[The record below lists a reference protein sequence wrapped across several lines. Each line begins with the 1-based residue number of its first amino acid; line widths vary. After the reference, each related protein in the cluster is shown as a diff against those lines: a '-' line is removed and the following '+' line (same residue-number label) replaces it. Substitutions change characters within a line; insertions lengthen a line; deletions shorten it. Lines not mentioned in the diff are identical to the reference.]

1 MAHCPGFMF
10 DVAVARAAYEFLDSE
25 IGLEAFSEKYFTAF
39 SERYEDITQDDINGA
54 AEGMLQF
61 LADIEAGENAVDLLF
76 SFTFFRIHY
85 EGPNRP
91 RKTKPLFGS
100 IEDPVKTKEWS
111 KDAAPKSF
119 RAFVFGLRS
128 NTVPHCPTGWL
139 LENEE
144 AVPLL
149 AKLAEE
155 KLSVID
161 LL

>member
-1 MAHCPGFMF
+1 MQHCPNFMF
-10 DVAVARAAYEFLDSE
+10 DVAAARAAGEFLSSE
-25 IGLEAFSEKYFTAF
+25 IGLEAYSKKYFDAF
-39 SERYEDITQDDINGA
+39 SEHFIEVTQDDIHDA
-54 AEGMLQF
+54 AEQMLQF

-76 SFTFFRIHY
+76 SFTYFRIY
-85 EGPNRP
+85 FDGPNRP

-100 IEDPVKTKEWS
+100 IEDGVKTKEWS
-111 KDAAPKSF
+111 KDAAPKAF

-128 NTVPHCPTGWL
+128 STVPHSPTGWL

-149 AKLAEE
+149 AKLAGE

>member
-1 MAHCPGFMF
+1 MQQCPAFMF
-10 DVAVARAAYEFLDSE
+10 DVASARAAGEFLSSE
-25 IGLEAFSEKYFTAF
+25 IGLEAHSKKYFEAF
-39 SERYEDITQDDINGA
+39 SEHYSDVSQDDIHGA
-54 AEGMLQF
+54 AEQMLQF

-111 KDAAPKSF
+111 QDAAPKSF

-128 NTVPHCPTGWL
+128 NTVPHSPTGWL

-144 AVPLL
+144 VVPLL